1 MRAEAVRAPST
12 LAALRHRLMFRADDM
27 FAQVSDSAQRL
38 RLERRMLDLLE
49 GGMREVLLTSSVI
62 GPALVVWLTLP
73 HIGAARALLPALAL
87 LAISVERTF
96 FLRRMARERALDDA
110 APRRW
115 ARALGARVWLS
126 GGVVA
131 LWCHFVI
138 AAGDQALVSYLLALV
153 TILAA
158 GATAQFSSWPPV
170 MWATISPLLL
180 GMALQL
186 ALMGQPELLVG
197 AVFAVFLWLVLGM
210 AGLRFAQTLHNDMRT
225 RLRNEGLMRE
235 LAARRAEAEAAHT
248 AKLRF
253 FAAASHDLRQ
263 PLQALGLY
271 LSVLEGSR
279 TDGDTLERMGQC
291 MGALDR
297 LLGELLELSQLDA
310 GQRVAAPRPLA
321 LQPLLER
328 LASMYE
334 AAARLKGLQLRV
346 HPTQAWA
353 LSDADLLERALANL
367 LANAIR
373 YTERGGVLLGT
384 RPAGDA
390 AGPAW
395 RVCVFDTGIGIPDD
409 VREAVFE
416 EFVQLDNPGRDP
428 DRGSGLGLATVQ
440 RVAALLEHRITLR
453 SRVGRGS
460 CFALQV
466 PRAAALPDNEPAAAP
481 PPPVTAPLQGRVLVV
496 EDNNAARDALARLLR
511 GWGLEVVLARDA
523 EEADAVLACGAALD
537 VVLCD
542 WRLPG
547 ARDGLAVLHAARKQ
561 QPRLKLAALVTG
573 ENTQPLRSE
582 GAPYPV
588 LRKPVRPLRLR
599 ALLASRLG
607 LSPAAPE
614 QPPTQSG

>member
-1 MRAEAVRAPST
+1 MPADAGR
-12 LAALRHRLMFRADDM
+12 LAALRRRLMFRADDM
-27 FAQVSDSAQRL
+27 FAQVHDGAQRL

-49 GGMREVLLTSSVI
+49 GGMREVLLTSSVV

-87 LAISVERTF
+87 LAISVERGF
-96 FLRRMARERALDDA
+96 FLRRMARERARADA

-115 ARALGARVWLS
+115 ARGLGARVWLS
-126 GGVVA
+126 GGVIM

-138 AAGDQALVSYLLALV
+138 ATGDQALVSYLLALV

-158 GATAQFSSWPPV
+158 GATAQFCSWPPV

-186 ALMGQPELLVG
+186 AFMGPPDHLVG
-197 AVFAVFLWLVLGM
+197 AVFAFFLWLVLGL
-210 AGLRFAQTLHNDMRT
+210 AGLRFAQTLHSDMRT
-225 RLRNEGLMRE
+225 RLRNEDLVRE

-248 AKLRF
+248 AKSRF

-271 LSVLEGSR
+271 LSVLEGRSG
-279 TDGDTLERMGQC
+279 DEDTLARMGQC
-291 MGALDR
+291 VGALDR

-310 GQRVAAPRPLA
+310 GQRVPTPRPLA

-346 HPTQAWA
+346 HPTAAWTV
-353 LSDADLLERALANL
+353 SDPDLLERALANL

-373 YTERGGVLLGT
+373 YTERGGVLLGV
-384 RPAGDA
+384 RPAAGT
-390 AGPAW
+390 AGPVW
-395 RVCVFDTGIGIPDD
+395 RVCVFDTGIGIPDG

-428 DRGSGLGLATVQ
+428 ERGSGLGLATVQ
-440 RVAALLEHRITLR
+440 RVAALLEHRIVLR

-466 PRAAALPDNEPAAAP
+466 PRVAALPDSEVAAP
-481 PPPVTAPLQGRVLVV
+481 PPAVTAPLQGRVLVV
-496 EDNNAARDALARLLR
+496 EDNDAARDALARLLR
-511 GWGLEVVLARDA
+511 GWGLEVALARDA
-523 EEADAVLACGAALD
+523 EEADAALAAGGPLDAVLS
-537 VVLCD
+537 D

-547 ARDGLAVLHAARKQ
+547 ARDGLAVLHAARQ
-561 QPRLKLAALVTG
+561 RHPRLKLAALVTG

-582 GAPYPV
+582 GTPYPV

-599 ALLASRLG
+599 ALLASHLG
-607 LSPAAPE
+607 APR
-614 QPPTQSG
+614 PPP